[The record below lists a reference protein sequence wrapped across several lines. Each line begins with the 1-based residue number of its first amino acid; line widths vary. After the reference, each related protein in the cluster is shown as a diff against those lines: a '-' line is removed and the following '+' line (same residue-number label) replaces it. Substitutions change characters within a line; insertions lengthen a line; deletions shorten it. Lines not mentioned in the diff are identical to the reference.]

1 MKILSNEFKTIVIAV
16 LGLCL
21 AVTLSAKDI
30 RINFLATGCNT
41 TFDSIVVLNQSKNL
55 EVTVHGTSVLLL
67 TDSAISNNVESNQ
80 VRLSYEVGDQ
90 IVFHAFAGKNST
102 IIVDSPKKSKAMVV
116 QFVECVDIDGNHYA
130 VVKIGTQTWMAEN
143 LRVTKYNNGDFIS
156 TMNTSD
162 SWKTL
167 NQGAQCSFNNTQN
180 KDTIMK
186 YGRLYNWFAVADH
199 RKLAPKGWHVPTDKD
214 FIVLETYVNYN
225 LGNSMNTAKA
235 LASHSDWTKYRKPGT
250 VGKEMERNNSSGFS
264 AKPAGFRCN
273 SNGKFLLMG
282 DYGYFWS
289 STENIAVGAWVRGL
303 DFRSEL
309 VVGGNGCKLHGYS
322 VRCIQDNKKK

>member
-1 MKILSNEFKTIVIAV
+1 MALI
-16 LGLCL
+16 GLCL

-41 TFDSIVVLNQSKNL
+41 VFDSIVVLNQSKHL
-55 EVTVHGTSVLLL
+55 EVTVRGSSSLLL
-67 TDSAISNNVESNQ
+67 SDSSSSSGLNPNSVILA
-80 VRLSYEVGDQ
+80 YEIGDQ
-90 IVFHAFAGKNST
+90 LVYRAFAGKNTT
-102 IIVDSPKKSKAMVV
+102 IIVDSPKRNKEVNV

-143 LRVTKYNNGDFIS
+143 LRVTKYNNGDLIS
-156 TMNTSD
+156 SMNSCE

-167 NQGAQCSFNNTQN
+167 NQGAQCSFNNTQSV
-180 KDTIMK
+180 DTIIK

-235 LASHSDWTKYRKPGT
+235 LASHSDWVKYRKPGT
-250 VGKEMERNNSSGFS
+250 VGKDLEKNNSSGFS

-289 STENIAVGAWVRGL
+289 STENVAVGAWVRGL
-303 DFRSEL
+303 DFRSDL

-322 VRCIQDNKKK
+322 VRCILDKQKK